1 MTTNLNAATAKIEAA
16 VQSGQLSK
24 SAEENLR
31 TWLTQPQYEAYW
43 PRLLQLIDGGSWGVL
58 QDSFWES
65 IPFGT
70 AGRRGPMGE
79 LGTATMNERTIA
91 ESACGVAAHVLKTLA
106 PEMRRAVIA
115 HDTRNR
121 AQEFARITA
130 SVFAAHGIKTYLFLS
145 HRASPELS
153 FAVRHL
159 GCGVGI
165 VISASHNPPV
175 DNGFK
180 VFAASGGQVLDV
192 EAQQLTASVEAV
204 THIPT
209 CDFFEALNDGRIEMI
224 GEEVDAAF
232 IRAVVDCSLSP
243 RRDIVAF
250 FSPCHGVGETSVFRA
265 VREAGFSNVMI
276 HPAQRLPDGNFPFA
290 PDRFPNPERKVVLEA
305 LYGPAKQINADL
317 ILASDPDAD
326 RIGLAAR
333 TPDGGYSIINGN
345 RTGMLLTDF
354 VLSRL
359 KASGKLT
366 PKTFVASTLVS
377 SPMIEPIARSYGV
390 RCIRN
395 LMTGFKY
402 IGGTMDAE
410 GAEHF
415 AFGFEESIGF
425 LAGAYARDKDA
436 TIAGLYLLELA
447 AELKASGKTLLGR
460 LDELFVEHGYF
471 CDGQLAKTCTGES
484 GRAQIQKIS
493 ATLRSS
499 PPTTIGPARLTRV
512 EDYKQHEVRSLPDNR
527 ATGSL
532 DGPTGDLLIF
542 DGVVEQPG
550 ATTGVRFA
558 ARPSG
563 TEPKIKFYMFA
574 HPAEGSRDQ
583 LPLPEL
589 KKTRE
594 AVLMSV
600 QNALSQWIDATVAS
614 K

>member
-1 MTTNLNAATAKIEAA
+1 MANNLDESLAQVA
-16 VQSGQLSK
+16 VAMQSGKLSK
-24 SAEENLR
+24 AAAENLR
-31 TWLTQPQYEAYW
+31 TWLDQPQYAAYL
-43 PRLLQLIDGGSWGVL
+43 PRLSQLIAAGEWSVL
-58 QDSFWES
+58 QDSFWER

-79 LGTATMNERTIA
+79 LGTATINERTIA

-121 AQEFARITA
+121 SQEFARLTA

-153 FAVRHL
+153 FAVRYL
-159 GCGVGI
+159 RCGVGI
-165 VISASHNPPV
+165 VISASHNPPA

-180 VFAASGGQVLDV
+180 VFAATGGQVLDD
-192 EAQQLTASVEAV
+192 EATEITASVEAV
-204 THIPT
+204 TQIPT
-209 CDFFEALNDGRIEMI
+209 CDFFEALNDGRIELI

-232 IRAVVDCSLSP
+232 VRAVVDCSLSP

-265 VREAGFSNVMI
+265 ACEAGFKNVTI

-305 LYGPAKQINADL
+305 LYAPAKQINADL

-345 RTGMLLTDF
+345 RTGMLLTDY

-359 KASGKLT
+359 RTSGKLT
-366 PKTFVASTLVS
+366 PQTFVASTLVS
-377 SPMIEPIARSYGV
+377 SPMIVPIARSYGV

-402 IGGTMDAE
+402 IGGAMDAE

-447 AELKASGKTLLGR
+447 AELKASGKTLLDR

-512 EDYKQHEVRSLPDNR
+512 EDYKQQEVRSLPDNR
-527 ATGSL
+527 VV
-532 DGPTGDLLIF
+532 GPLGGPAGDLLIF
-542 DGVVEQPG
+542 DGVVERPG
-550 ATTGVRFA
+550 ATTEVRFA

-574 HPAEGSRDQ
+574 HPADGSHDQ

-589 KKTRE
+589 KKARE
-594 AVLMSV
+594 EVLMSV
-600 QNALSQWIDATVAS
+600 QNALSKWIDSTVA
-614 K
+614 

>member
-1 MTTNLNAATAKIEAA
+1 MTDSLNEALAQVTAA
-16 VQSGQLSK
+16 VQRGQLSK

-31 TWLTQPQYEAYW
+31 AWLTQPQYEPYLS
-43 PRLLQLIDGGSWGVL
+43 RLTQLIAGREWSVL
-58 QDSFWES
+58 QDSFWER

-91 ESACGVAAHVLKTLA
+91 ESACGVAAHVQRTLP
-106 PEMRRAVIA
+106 PELQRAVIA

-121 AQEFARITA
+121 SQEFARITA
-130 SVFAAHGIKTYLFLS
+130 SVFAAHGIKTFLFLS

-159 GCGVGI
+159 RCGVGI
-165 VISASHNPPV
+165 VISASHNPPA

-180 VFAASGGQVLDV
+180 VFAASGGQVLDI
-192 EAQQLTASVEAV
+192 EAKQLTASVEAV
-204 THIPT
+204 THIPIG
-209 CDFFEALNDGRIEMI
+209 DFFEALNDGRIEMI

-232 IRAVVDCSLSP
+232 IRAVVECSLSP
-243 RRDIVAF
+243 RRDVVAF

-265 VREAGFSNVMI
+265 VREAGFKNVTI

-305 LYGPAKQINADL
+305 LFAPAKQINADL

-333 TPDGGYSIINGN
+333 TPDGDYSIINGN
-345 RTGMLLTDF
+345 RTGMLLTDY

-359 KASGKLT
+359 RATGKLT

-402 IGGTMDAE
+402 IGGVMDTE
-410 GAEHF
+410 GAENF

-447 AELKASGKTLLGR
+447 AELKAAGKTLLGR

-471 CDGQLAKTCTGES
+471 CDGQLAKTCTGEM

-493 ATLRSS
+493 AMLRSS

-512 EDYKQHEVRSLPDNR
+512 EDYKQHEIRSLPDNR
-527 ATGSL
+527 ETGRIEQ
-532 DGPTGDLLIF
+532 PTGDLLIF
-542 DGVVEQPG
+542 DGVVDLPG
-550 ATTGVRFA
+550 AITGVRFA

-563 TEPKIKFYMFA
+563 TEPKIKFYLFA
-574 HPAEGSRDQ
+574 HPADGRRDQ

-589 KKTRE
+589 KKARE
-594 AVLMSV
+594 EILMSV
-600 QNALSQWIDATVAS
+600 QNALLHWIDATVAS
-614 K
+614 

>member
-1 MTTNLNAATAKIEAA
+1 MSSTLNEATAKVTAA
-16 VQSGQLSK
+16 VKSGQLSP
-24 SAEENLR
+24 AAAENLS
-31 TWLTQPQYEAYW
+31 TWLTQPQYEPYR
-43 PRLLQLIDGGSWGVL
+43 PRLAELIASGDWSVL
-58 QDSFWES
+58 QDSFWER

-79 LGTATMNERTIA
+79 LGTATINERTIA
-91 ESACGVAAHVLKTLA
+91 ESACGVAAHVLKTLPKA
-106 PEMRRAVIA
+106 LHRAVIA

-121 AQEFARITA
+121 SQEFARITA
-130 SVFAAHGIKTYLFLS
+130 SVFAAHGIKTFLFLS

-159 GCGVGI
+159 HCGVGI
-165 VISASHNPPV
+165 VVSASHNPPA

-180 VFAASGGQVLDV
+180 VFAASGGQVLDA
-192 EAQQLTASVEAV
+192 EAKQLTASVEAV

-243 RRDIVAF
+243 RRDVIAF

-265 VREAGFSNVMI
+265 AREAGFKTVTI

-305 LYGPAKQINADL
+305 LFAPAKKIDADL

-345 RTGMLLTDF
+345 RTGMLLADY
-354 VLSRL
+354 VLGRL
-359 KASGKLT
+359 RASGKLT

-402 IGGTMDAE
+402 IGGVMDSE
-410 GAEHF
+410 GAENF
-415 AFGFEESIGF
+415 AFGYEESIGF

-436 TIAGLYLLELA
+436 TIAGLHLLELA
-447 AELKASGKTLLGR
+447 AELKAAGKSLLSR

-471 CDGQLAKTCTGES
+471 CDGQLAKTCTGET

-512 EDYKQHEVRSLPDNR
+512 EDYKQHVIRSLPDSR
-527 ATGSL
+527 AIGRVEE
-532 DGPTGDLLIF
+532 PTGDLLIF
-542 DGVVEQPG
+542 DGVVDLPG

-563 TEPKIKFYMFA
+563 TEPKIKFYLFA

-583 LPLPEL
+583 RPLPEL
-589 KKTRE
+589 KKARE
-594 AVLMSV
+594 EVLMSV
-600 QNALSQWIDATVAS
+600 QNALSLWIDATVAS
-614 K
+614 